1 MRHLRKKIPRR
12 DRFLARRDLRAVSNS
27 NNQKR
32 PKRPKCPEVCALP
45 CLSGVDC
52 GYLGDGPTGKR
63 ACRRSLCTQNRVLAG
78 AGRDFYPDRA
88 ARAGRAELFGDLGGA
103 RSTGIAPLP
112 TVGMASPKK
121 TEQ

>member
-1 MRHLRKKIPRR
+1 MGRR
-12 DRFLARRDLRAVSNS
+12 ESAPAAA
-27 NNQKR
+27 
-32 PKRPKCPEVCALP
+32 PCAL
-45 CLSGVDC
+45 SIG
-52 GYLGDGPTGKR
+52 
-63 ACRRSLCTQNRVLAG
+63 VLAG